1 MAAAVAAPADI
12 ARTMPNIHSHVR
24 LLAVAAIL
32 TVGAVACGAA
42 SPVKTPKPHPSATP
56 KPTPTPTTPTPA
68 PPPPVAAP
76 YIIQVENLNDARPQS
91 GLSTAD
97 IVYEYETE
105 GGISRFSA
113 IFFSTPTATIG
124 PIRSARLATIKL
136 IGIYNATLV
145 YSGASDFVAAT
156 LIDSGARQYNETSA
170 QGALFRISSRFAPHN
185 LYTDGAHFAPLAQ
198 RVGPQTTTY
207 QLWNRTAIQALPPGA
222 TTMTKF
228 TVPVSSSETPTFSY
242 DLATGGYQRT
252 EPDTG
257 VLIDQDT
264 QAPWEP
270 KNILVLPVSVTTGP
284 EVESGCCT
292 YGLDFGLVA
301 TGPAQLMVG
310 GQMYPITFNQGPTGP
325 PVLTMA
331 NGQPAPVTS
340 GQVLIEL
347 VKTGLTV
354 TPG

>member
-1 MAAAVAAPADI
+1 MAAAVAAPADT

-42 SPVKTPKPHPSATP
+42 SPAKTPKPHHT
-56 KPTPTPTTPTPA
+56 PTPTPVPTPTPTPA
-68 PPPPVAAP
+68 PPPLAAP
-76 YIIQVENLNDARPQS
+76 YIIQVENLNAARPQS

-97 IVYEYETE
+97 VVYEYETE
-105 GGISRFSA
+105 GGLSRFSA
-113 IFFSTPTATIG
+113 LFFSTPTATIG
-124 PIRSARLATIKL
+124 PVRSARLATLKL
-136 IGIYNATLV
+136 IAIYNGTLV
-145 YSGASDFVAAT
+145 YSGASDYVYNT
-156 LIDSGARQYNETSA
+156 LVSSGVRQYNETSA
-170 QGALFRISSRFAPHN
+170 QGALFRINSRYAPHN

-207 QLWNRTAIQALPPGA
+207 QLWDRTAIPALPPGG
-222 TTMTKF
+222 TPMPTF
-228 TVPVSSSETPTFSY
+228 TVPVSSSERPSYSY
-242 DLATGGYQRT
+242 DAASGGYQRT
-252 EPDTG
+252 ESDTG
-257 VLIDQDT
+257 VLTDDDT
-264 QAPWEP
+264 KAPWEP
-270 KNILVLPVSVTTGP
+270 KNILVLPVAVTTGP

-292 YGLDFGLVA
+292 YGLDFALVA
-301 TGPAQLMVG
+301 SGPAQLMVG
-310 GQMYPITFNQGPTGP
+310 GQMYPITFNQAASGP

-331 NGQPAPVTS
+331 DGQPAPVTS

>member
-1 MAAAVAAPADI
+1 MAAPVAAPAEI
-12 ARTMPNIHSHVR
+12 TGTMPNLQSNVR
-24 LLAVAAIL
+24 LLTVAAIL

-42 SPVKTPKPHPSATP
+42 SPTKTPRPHPSATP
-56 KPTPTPTTPTPA
+56 TAKPTPTATPA
-68 PPPPVAAP
+68 PPPVAAP

-113 IFFSTPTATIG
+113 MFFSTPTATIG
-124 PIRSARLATIKL
+124 PVRSARLATIKL
-136 IGIYNATLV
+136 ISIYNATLI
-145 YSGASDFVAAT
+145 YSGASDFVYET
-156 LIDSGARQYNETSA
+156 LVNSGARQYSETA
-170 QGALFRISSRFAPHN
+170 AEGALFRISSRFAPHN

-198 RVGPQTTTY
+198 RVGPHTTTY
-207 QLWNRTAIQALPPGA
+207 QLWNRTAIQALPPGG
-222 TTMTKF
+222 TTVTRF
-228 TVPVSSSETPTFSY
+228 TVPVSASETPTYSY

-257 VLIDQDT
+257 VLTDTDT

-310 GQMYPITFNQGPTGP
+310 GQMYPITFNESGSGP

-354 TPG
+354 RPG

>member
-1 MAAAVAAPADI
+1 
-12 ARTMPNIHSHVR
+12 MPSIHSNVR

-32 TVGAVACGAA
+32 TAGAVACGAA
-42 SPVKTPKPHPSATP
+42 SPAKTPKPHPSTPTP
-56 KPTPTPTTPTPA
+56 KPTPTPTPA
-68 PPPPVAAP
+68 PPPLAAP
-76 YIIQVENLNDARPQS
+76 YIIQVENLNAARPQS

-97 IVYEYETE
+97 VVYEYETE

-113 IFFSTPTATIG
+113 MFFSTPTAAIG
-124 PIRSARLATIKL
+124 PVRSARLATIKL
-136 IGIYNATLV
+136 ISIYNGTLV
-145 YSGASDFVAAT
+145 YSGASEFVYAT
-156 LIDSGARQYNETSA
+156 LVNNGVRQYNETSA
-170 QGALFRISSRFAPHN
+170 QGALFRINSRYAPHN

-207 QLWNRTAIQALPPGA
+207 QLWNRTAIPALPPGG
-222 TTMTKF
+222 TPMTRF
-228 TVPVSSSETPTFSY
+228 TVPVSASETPTYTY
-242 DLATGGYQRT
+242 DPPTGGYQRT

-257 VLIDQDT
+257 VLTDNDT
-264 QAPWEP
+264 QAAWEP

-292 YGLDFGLVA
+292 YGLDFALVA

-310 GQMYPITFNQGPTGP
+310 GQMYPITFNQPATGP
-325 PVLTMA
+325 PVLTLA

-347 VKTGLTV
+347 VKTGVTV

>member
-1 MAAAVAAPADI
+1 
-12 ARTMPNIHSHVR
+12 MPNIHSNVR
-24 LLAVAAIL
+24 LLAVAAML
-32 TVGAVACGAA
+32 TAGAVACGAA
-42 SPVKTPKPHPSATP
+42 SPAKTPKPHPSATP
-56 KPTPTPTTPTPA
+56 TPKPTPTPTPA
-68 PPPPVAAP
+68 PPPLAAP
-76 YIIQVENLNDARPQS
+76 YIIQVENLNAARPQS

-97 IVYEYETE
+97 VVYEYETE

-113 IFFSTPTATIG
+113 MFFSTPTATIG

-136 IGIYNATLV
+136 ISIYNGTLV
-145 YSGASDFVAAT
+145 YSGASEFVYAT
-156 LIDSGARQYNETSA
+156 LVNNGVRQYNETSA
-170 QGALFRISSRFAPHN
+170 QGALFRINSRYAPHN

-207 QLWNRTAIQALPPGA
+207 QLWNRTAIPALPPGG
-222 TTMTKF
+222 TPLTRF
-228 TVPVSSSETPTFSY
+228 TVPVSASETPTYTY
-242 DLATGGYQRT
+242 DPPTGGYQRT

-257 VLIDQDT
+257 VLTDNDT
-264 QAPWEP
+264 QAAWEP

-292 YGLDFGLVA
+292 YGLDFALVA

-310 GQMYPITFNQGPTGP
+310 GQMYPITFNQTATGP
-325 PVLTMA
+325 PVLTLA